1 METTE
6 TIVETVNAS
15 AMFVSGNLWDFIIR
29 YSLNL
34 LVIITLVRYIYYP
47 RHKNKDFVFTF
58 FLFNTVNFLIC
69 FLLSSLKLKIGF
81 AFGLFAIFSILRYRT
96 VSVPIREMGYF
107 FICVTVGIINALADI
122 NVGLNQFVEL
132 NHSKGFITALVE
144 MDHSIFVLLIADAI
158 ILSMIVV
165 LDRQLGLEH
174 ENWKDI
180 VYERIDLI
188 KPDVREQMI
197 EDLKNRTGL
206 PVHRVEIIKVDF
218 LRDIARLRAFY
229 YSMENET
236 SSLGTGD
243 NDD

>member
-6 TIVETVNAS
+6 T
-15 AMFVSGNLWDFIIR
+15 VSEIINSGIFTSGTLWDFVLR
-29 YSLNL
+29 YGLNL
-34 LVIITLVRYIYYP
+34 LIIITLVRFIYYP
-47 RHKNKDFVFTF
+47 RHKNKDFLFTF
-58 FLFNTVNFLIC
+58 ILFNTVNFLIC

-96 VSVPIREMGYF
+96 VTVPIREMGYF
-107 FICVTVGIINALADI
+107 FLCVTIGIINALADI
-122 NVGLNQFVEL
+122 NTSLNQFVEIY
-132 NHSKGFITALVE
+132 SKKGLGTAIVD
-144 MDHSIFVLLIADAI
+144 MDHSIFILLIADFL
-158 ILSMIVV
+158 ILLIVYL
-165 LDRQLGLEH
+165 LDRQLSLEH

-188 KPDVREQMI
+188 KPDVRQQMI
-197 EDLKNRTGL
+197 EDLRSRTGL
-206 PVHRVEIIKVDF
+206 PVHRVEIIKIDF

>member
-1 METTE
+1 METIEATNDV
-6 TIVETVNAS
+6 II
-15 AMFVSGNLWDFIIR
+15 SGVFTSGSLWDFILR
-29 YSLNL
+29 YGINL
-34 LVIITLVRYIYYP
+34 ILIIVLVRFIYYP

-96 VSVPIREMGYF
+96 VTVPIREMGYF
-107 FICVTVGIINALADI
+107 FLCVTIGIINALADI
-122 NVGLNQFVEL
+122 NTSLNQFIEL
-132 NHSKGFITALVE
+132 NGRKGFFTAIVE
-144 MDHSIFVLLIADAI
+144 MDHSIFVLLIADLL
-158 ILSMIVV
+158 ILVMVYL
-165 LDRQLGLEH
+165 LDRQLSLEH
-174 ENWKDI
+174 ENWKDV

-188 KPDVREQMI
+188 KPEARPQML
-197 EDLKNRTGL
+197 EDLKSRTGL
-206 PVHRVEIIKVDF
+206 PVHRVEIIKIDF

>member
-6 TIVETVNAS
+6 TVSEIINAGI
-15 AMFVSGNLWDFIIR
+15 FTSGTLWDFVLR
-29 YSLNL
+29 YGLNL
-34 LVIITLVRYIYYP
+34 LIIITLVRFIYYP
-47 RHKNKDFVFTF
+47 RHKNKDFLFTF
-58 FLFNTVNFLIC
+58 ILFNTVNFLIC

-96 VSVPIREMGYF
+96 VTVPIREMGYF
-107 FICVTVGIINALADI
+107 FLCVTIGIINALADI
-122 NVGLNQFVEL
+122 NTSLNQFVEIY
-132 NHSKGFITALVE
+132 SKKGLGTAIVD
-144 MDHSIFVLLIADAI
+144 MDHSIFILLIADFL
-158 ILSMIVV
+158 ILLIVYL
-165 LDRQLGLEH
+165 LDRQLSLEH

-188 KPDVREQMI
+188 KPDVRQQMI
-197 EDLKNRTGL
+197 EDLRSRTGL
-206 PVHRVEIIKVDF
+206 PVHRVEIIKIDF

>member
-6 TIVETVNAS
+6 T
-15 AMFVSGNLWDFIIR
+15 VSEIINTGIFTSGTLWDFVLR
-29 YSLNL
+29 YGLNL
-34 LVIITLVRYIYYP
+34 ILIITLVRFIYYP
-47 RHKNKDFVFTF
+47 RHKNKDFLFTF
-58 FLFNTVNFLIC
+58 ILFNTVNFLIC

-96 VSVPIREMGYF
+96 VTVPIREMGYF
-107 FICVTVGIINALADI
+107 FLCVTIGIINALADI
-122 NVGLNQFVEL
+122 NTSLNQFVEIY
-132 NHSKGFITALVE
+132 SKKGFFTAIVD
-144 MDHSIFVLLIADAI
+144 MDHSIFILLIADFL
-158 ILSMIVV
+158 ILLIVYL
-165 LDRQLGLEH
+165 LDRQLSLEH

-188 KPDVREQMI
+188 KPDVRQQMI
-197 EDLKNRTGL
+197 EDLRNRTGL
-206 PVHRVEIIKVDF
+206 PVHRVEIIKIDF